1 METTVVKMFTDT
13 IRYKGANIWIAPVC
27 DFFQI
32 SLQNQQR
39 KLKTDPILSK
49 LWIKMSTDSLEN
61 ENLYGKNH
69 TVLVKNEDLYGKIST
84 DLGEID
90 KNGRI
95 LLTKKGFLRW
105 IQTINPNTIPIGIRD
120 NFILYQEMV
129 SDFLFGSMEEHE
141 TITRVNYELQQWKQ
155 RYGEAGTMVKKKQTE
170 LILLLN
176 TRYQYRIDF
185 KQTKTLAQ

>member
-39 KLKTDPILSK
+39 KLKTDPILSR

-69 TVLVKNEDLYGKIST
+69 TDLDKNENLVRKNVPVF
-84 DLGEID
+84 GEID

-95 LLTKKGFLRW
+95 LLFRKGFFALDSDYQS
-105 IQTINPNTIPIGIRD
+105 IQILFQKIFVIISFCIR
-120 NFILYQEMV
+120 E
-129 SDFLFGSMEEHE
+129 
-141 TITRVNYELQQWKQ
+141 
-155 RYGEAGTMVKKKQTE
+155 
-170 LILLLN
+170 
-176 TRYQYRIDF
+176 
-185 KQTKTLAQ
+185 